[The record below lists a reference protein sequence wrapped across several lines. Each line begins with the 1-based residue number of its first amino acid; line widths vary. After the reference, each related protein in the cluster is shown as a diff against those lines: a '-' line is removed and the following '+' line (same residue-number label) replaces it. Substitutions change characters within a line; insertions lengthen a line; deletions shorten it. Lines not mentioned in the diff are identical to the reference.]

1 MYHLPHK
8 VDSFVCEVLC
18 VIIHRIFRTGLFNS
32 FASIVAE
39 LKHLYLCQFKTAES
53 AEIVLSTI
61 VSSGLY
67 HDPIIYK
74 LTLLKFIV
82 NYYSVYTDGQL
93 WTFELTP
100 IPRVFYIKS
109 KASGQVLTVPAGVK
123 SGTLPTLASKRANYD
138 PAQLWRF
145 VPSAY
150 ADYRLIQNYSL
161 DGPGAVLNC
170 NGGTAGTDIV
180 MKPRSDDYNTTFY
193 VNV

>member
-1 MYHLPHK
+1 M
-8 VDSFVCEVLC
+8 
-18 VIIHRIFRTGLFNS
+18 
-32 FASIVAE
+32 
-39 LKHLYLCQFKTAES
+39 LY
-53 AEIVLSTI
+53 IVLTLPS
-61 VSSGLY
+61 
-67 HDPIIYK
+67 DPDSIMTQSYK

-82 NYYSVYTDGQL
+82 NYYFVYTDAQL

-100 IPRVFYIKS
+100 IPGVFYIKS